1 MKTILFF
8 LLSFCLAIAW
18 QPAQC
23 QRGTVQGDTMTNA
36 TSQTLSTDLTLTNL
50 TGIQATVIKVSG
62 TVAGTAILQ
71 GTIDGVGW
79 QAIDTLTLANVATN
93 TQVFAITPDTNN
105 YRQYRVVFT
114 TTGTQVSVPRLA
126 WLRRQ

>member
-8 LLSFCLAIAW
+8 LLTFCLAIAW

-23 QRGTVQGDTMTNA
+23 QRSATVGDTMTNA
-36 TSQTLSTDLTLTNL
+36 NTQTISTDLTLNSL
-50 TGIQATVIKVSG
+50 VGIQASVVKVSG

-93 TQVFAITPDTNN
+93 TEVWAITPDTNN
-105 YRQYRVVFT
+105 YRQYRVVFA
-114 TTGTQVSVPRLA
+114 TTGTQVSIPRVA

>member
-8 LLSFCLAIAW
+8 LLTFCLAFGLQTAH
-18 QPAQC
+18 C

-36 TSQTLSTDLTLTNL
+36 TTQTLTTDLTLNNL
-50 TGIQATVIKVSG
+50 VGVQATVIKVSG

-79 QAIDTLTLANVATN
+79 QPIDTLTLANVATN
-93 TQVFAITPDTNN
+93 TQVFSITPATHS

-114 TTGTQVSVPRLA
+114 TSGTQVSVPRIA